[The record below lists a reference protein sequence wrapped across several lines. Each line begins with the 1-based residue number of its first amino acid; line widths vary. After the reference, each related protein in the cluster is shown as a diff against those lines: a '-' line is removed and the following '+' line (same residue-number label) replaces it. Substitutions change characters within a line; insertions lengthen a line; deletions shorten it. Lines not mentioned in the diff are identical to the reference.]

1 MEGVELNSEN
11 IERAVL
17 PPGRRQYRRRTSGSL
32 AQFKRRYKVKTK
44 NGPPF
49 KMFLFIFREASE
61 KKKFKKM
68 KFSGR
73 C

>member
-1 MEGVELNSEN
+1 MPNNGGNLTIFESILGFKVDMQH
-11 IERAVL
+11 
-17 PPGRRQYRRRTSGSL
+17 PDPL
-32 AQFKRRYKVKTK
+32 ARFKRRFEVKK
-44 NGPPF
+44 KYAPPF

-61 KKKFKKM
+61 KKIPQKM